1 MLSVKPDIDISA
13 QNEYAFRLACENDKL
28 YVAEW
33 LCTLNDNYHI
43 ELDFLE
49 RIKKYSIKP
58 NFNYKSIIEMEEE
71 NECCVCYE
79 MAILKTSCN
88 HYGCEKCFQKL
99 NNICPYCRQTITEY
113 YKIKS

>member
-1 MLSVKPDIDISA
+1 MGKIKNYSMKP
-13 QNEYAFRLACENDKL
+13 C
-28 YVAEW
+28 
-33 LCTLNDNYHI
+33 
-43 ELDFLE
+43 
-49 RIKKYSIKP
+49 
-58 NFNYKSIIEMEEE
+58 FNYKSIIEMEEE

-99 NNICPYCRQTITEY
+99 NNIRPYCRQTINEY